1 MKKYFPA
8 ILLILIIVALLI
20 IITII
25 FYINK
30 SNYNELTINY
40 TMPITNISKTI
51 DYITMLNTSKTL
63 IEKNTTESFTFRYN
77 ITIIDFKIN
86 VENVY
91 FNNETGTYTVLLN
104 WTIYAKS
111 NTNYT
116 YPVIFY
122 EYETAEGEGALV
134 ASIEEKVYPNKIT
147 KIESN
152 IHQVIFK
159 GSEKELYY
167 GTKTFKI
174 IIAYP
179 SPYEPGKGKARL
191 IFYNLSGNFI
201 VYVP

>member
-1 MKKYFPA
+1 MKKYFIA
-8 ILLILIIVALLI
+8 ILSIIVIALLI
-20 IITII
+20 II
-25 FYINK
+25 FYKN
-30 SNYNELTINY
+30 NYNELITNY
-40 TMPITNISKTI
+40 TTSFINTSKTI
-51 DYITMLNTSKTL
+51 EYKTMILNTSKKL
-63 IEKNTTESFTFRYN
+63 IENSTIESFTFRYN

-86 VENVY
+86 VKNIH
-91 FNNETGTYTVLLN
+91 FNNETGTYIVLLN

-167 GTKTFKI
+167 GAKTFKI

-179 SPYEPGKGKARL
+179 SPYEPGRGKARL
-191 IFYNLSGNFI
+191 IFYNLSGSFSI
-201 VYVP
+201 YIP

>member
-1 MKKYFPA
+1 MRKYFLT
-8 ILLILIIVALLI
+8 ILLIIVVALSA
-20 IITII
+20 TIF

-30 SNYNELTINY
+30 NKYNEITINY
-40 TMPITNISKTI
+40 TTSITNISKTI
-51 DYITMLNTSKTL
+51 NYKTTFLNTSKTL
-63 IEKNTTESFTFRYN
+63 IENSTIESFTFRYN

-86 VENVY
+86 VENIY

-134 ASIEEKVYPNKIT
+134 ASIEEKVYPNEIT
-147 KIESN
+147 KIESK

-167 GTKTFKI
+167 GAKTFKI

-179 SPYEPGKGKARL
+179 PPYESGRGKARL
-191 IFYNLSGNFI
+191 IFYNLNGNFI